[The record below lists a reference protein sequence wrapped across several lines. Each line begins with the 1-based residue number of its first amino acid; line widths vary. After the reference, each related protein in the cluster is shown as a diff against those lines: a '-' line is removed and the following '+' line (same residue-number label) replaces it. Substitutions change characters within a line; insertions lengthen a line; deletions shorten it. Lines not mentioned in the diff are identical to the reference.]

1 MNVSKNNHIYIIEF
15 IVNNTEIQT
24 SGNQTSG
31 SHHNF
36 PIINQLHTAITFQQ
50 KWELLIIYILVLVNL
65 SLLQMWELLLLGTAG
80 TDALKLK
87 SVTVY

>member
-1 MNVSKNNHIYIIEF
+1 MNISKNNHIYIIEF
-15 IVNNTEIQT
+15 IINNTEIQT

-50 KWELLIIYILVLVNL
+50 K
-65 SLLQMWELLLLGTAG
+65 
-80 TDALKLK
+80 
-87 SVTVY
+87 

>member
-15 IVNNTEIQT
+15 IDNNTEI
-24 SGNQTSG
+24 QTSG

-50 KWELLIIYILVLVNL
+50 KWELLILYILVLVSL
-65 SLLQMWELLLLGTAG
+65 SLLQMWKLLLLGTAG
-80 TDALKLK
+80 TDALKFK
-87 SVTVY
+87 SVIVY

>member
-24 SGNQTSG
+24 SG

-50 KWELLIIYILVLVNL
+50 K
-65 SLLQMWELLLLGTAG
+65 
-80 TDALKLK
+80 
-87 SVTVY
+87 

>member
-1 MNVSKNNHIYIIEF
+1 MCKEGPVCWH
-15 IVNNTEIQT
+15 
-24 SGNQTSG
+24 
-31 SHHNF
+31 
-36 PIINQLHTAITFQQ
+36 QLTLTAIAFQQ

-87 SVTVY
+87 SVTECKYDLFYLKVWLIFIFTIIAAG